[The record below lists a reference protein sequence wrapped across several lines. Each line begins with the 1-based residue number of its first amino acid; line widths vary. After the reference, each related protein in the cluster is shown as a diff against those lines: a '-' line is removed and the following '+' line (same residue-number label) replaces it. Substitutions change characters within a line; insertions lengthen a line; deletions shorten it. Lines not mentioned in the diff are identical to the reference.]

1 VLVYWNENI
10 SLSVKFIACC
20 ERKKSAGKS
29 QCQLQRVF
37 FKLTVAK
44 ICAFKHSFV
53 QLAFLTMT
61 KIRHFWVASNSR
73 EPMQT
78 IKTM

>member
-1 VLVYWNENI
+1 
-10 SLSVKFIACC
+10 VKFIACC

-37 FKLTVAK
+37 LKLTVAK

-53 QLAFLTMT
+53 QLAFFTMT
-61 KIRHFWVASNSR
+61 TDIRHFWVASNSR